1 MTKSISPSIFISYS
15 HRDQEWKDR
24 LVISLGMMQREGLLD
39 IWNDSRIKAGS
50 NWKQEIEKAIKN
62 AKIIIL
68 LISADYLASD
78 FVTDFEFPKIIK
90 QQSESGSVVLPVL
103 IRPSTWSH
111 VKWLRDFQIF
121 PPDLQPLSSGSDFE
135 TDVNFATLAEKVVT
149 LLEITEKTIV
159 DRKPFTELIEK
170 ETKIDVFI
178 SHDSADG
185 DFAELLKLKIEKEG
199 LSAWI
204 DVDRLN
210 AGEDWRQEIDTAIKN
225 SRTLIVVMS
234 QETRKSEY
242 VTYEWAFAYGAGIKI
257 IPLLIKQT
265 QLHPKLESLQYLDFT
280 NRRARPWN
288 KLIDLIKRV

>member
-1 MTKSISPSIFISYS
+1 MNESISPSIFISYS
-15 HRDQEWKDR
+15 HKDEEWKDR
-24 LVISLGMMQREGLLD
+24 LVAHLGVLHKEGILD
-39 IWNDSRIKAGS
+39 IWDDRQIKAGS
-50 NWKQEIEKAIKN
+50 NWREEIKKAIEN

-68 LISADYLASD
+68 LISADYLSSD
-78 FVTDFEFPKIIK
+78 FITDIEFQKIIK
-90 QQSESGSVVLPVL
+90 QQSDSGSVVLPVF
-103 IRPSTWSH
+103 IRPSPWSQ
-111 VKWLRDFQIF
+111 VKWLREFQFF
-121 PPDLQPLSSGSDFE
+121 PPDLQPFSSDSDYE
-135 TDVNFATLAEKVVT
+135 IDVNFVTLAEKI
-149 LLEITEKTIV
+149 LSILEITKITMV
-159 DRKPFTELIEK
+159 NRKPFTKLIEK

-199 LSAWI
+199 FSAWV

-234 QETRKSEY
+234 QESRKSEY

-257 IPLLIKQT
+257 IPLLIKDT

-280 NRRARPWN
+280 NRRARPWD
-288 KLIDLIKRV
+288 KLIDLIK